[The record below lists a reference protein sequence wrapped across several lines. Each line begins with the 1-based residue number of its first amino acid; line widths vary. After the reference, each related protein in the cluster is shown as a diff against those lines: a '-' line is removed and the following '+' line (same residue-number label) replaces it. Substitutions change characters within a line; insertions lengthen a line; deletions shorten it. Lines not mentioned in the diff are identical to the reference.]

1 MKISIYILLVCIAG
15 FFLLP
20 SCEKDKEPT
29 IDDHFLN
36 YEIPD
41 VPVTQDYIVGVNY
54 VYKSTYGEA
63 RYKALFAKTPVLGE
77 YADIKAQI
85 PGSSAMVLDSHL
97 VWLNKAKVDFL
108 LVTIRSG
115 SGALSSYNS
124 DISYINA
131 ILSSPYL
138 GNIKIAFAYD
148 FGGLGLGTSYPT
160 ATDKSMLI
168 ENKPGAVAKYI
179 DDFKTFMTPF
189 FDLPSYLKIGNKN
202 VVFIKSAYR
211 LFSENNAALT
221 NQLRESLNQIGK
233 EVYLVGQQE
242 KWSPPLRFEHRFKG
256 AVDAI
261 YHDNYLGIATNDLT
275 RLYKFNQVT
284 DQAWQYSKAM
294 FNTWGV
300 EYIPNIGPSRNTNL
314 SGSVQARSPY
324 YNPYFEKDS
333 AFFVDYCNVGK
344 LNSDVSRIILVD
356 SWNDWS
362 MDTQMEPATQYGD
375 RYIKILR
382 DQFKVK

>member
-131 ILSSPYL
+131 I
-138 GNIKIAFAYD
+138 
-148 FGGLGLGTSYPT
+148 
-160 ATDKSMLI
+160 
-168 ENKPGAVAKYI
+168 
-179 DDFKTFMTPF
+179 
-189 FDLPSYLKIGNKN
+189 
-202 VVFIKSAYR
+202 
-211 LFSENNAALT
+211 
-221 NQLRESLNQIGK
+221 
-233 EVYLVGQQE
+233 
-242 KWSPPLRFEHRFKG
+242 
-256 AVDAI
+256 
-261 YHDNYLGIATNDLT
+261 
-275 RLYKFNQVT
+275 
-284 DQAWQYSKAM
+284 
-294 FNTWGV
+294 
-300 EYIPNIGPSRNTNL
+300 
-314 SGSVQARSPY
+314 
-324 YNPYFEKDS
+324 
-333 AFFVDYCNVGK
+333 
-344 LNSDVSRIILVD
+344 
-356 SWNDWS
+356 
-362 MDTQMEPATQYGD
+362 
-375 RYIKILR
+375 
-382 DQFKVK
+382 